1 MNIHYTGRNLEVPTV
16 VRQEVETRLKKLQKV
31 LGPRPSMETRV
42 IVAKER
48 HLLMVE
54 ITVNLRDHAV
64 VGVGSTPEL
73 RVSLDEALDR
83 LEKQAL
89 KHKTRLRV
97 KKRHARP
104 VAARSIR
111 TLRSNPAVA

>member
-1 MNIHYTGRNLEVPTV
+1 MNVHYTGRNLEVPTV

-31 LGPRPSMETRV
+31 MGPRPSMETRV

-48 HLLMVE
+48 HLFLVE

-64 VGVGSTPEL
+64 VGVSSTPEL
-73 RVSLDEALDR
+73 RVSVDEALDR
-83 LEKQAL
+83 LERQAL

-97 KKRHARP
+97 KKRHVRP
-104 VAARSIR
+104 MAARSIR

>member
-1 MNIHYTGRNLEVPTV
+1 MNVHYTGRNLEIPTV
-16 VRQEVETRLKKLQKV
+16 VRKEVESRLKKLQKV
-31 LGPRPSMETRV
+31 VGPRPSMETRV

-48 HLLMVE
+48 HLMMVE

-64 VGVGSTPEL
+64 VGVGSTREL
-73 RVSLDEALDR
+73 RASVDEALDR

-97 KKRHARP
+97 KKRHVHP
-104 VAARSIR
+104 TAARSIR
-111 TLRSNPAVA
+111 TMGTRPAVA